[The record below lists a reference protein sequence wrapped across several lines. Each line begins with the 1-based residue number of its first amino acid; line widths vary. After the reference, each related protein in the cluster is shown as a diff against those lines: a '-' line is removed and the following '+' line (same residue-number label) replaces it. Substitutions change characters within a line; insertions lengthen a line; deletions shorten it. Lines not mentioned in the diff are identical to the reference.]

1 MDTAI
6 LDYDLPPELIA
17 QTPTEAR
24 DASRL
29 LVWRR
34 SRGEI
39 EHHRFSELPDL
50 LGRELLVLN
59 DTRVV
64 PARLRLAR
72 ESGAAAEVLLLE
84 SRGDDGV

>member
-6 LDYDLPPELIA
+6 LDYDLPQELIA
-17 QTPTEAR
+17 QTPTAAR

-34 SRGEI
+34 SSGVI
-39 EHHRFSELPDL
+39 EHHLFSELPDL

-64 PARLRLAR
+64 PARLRITL
-72 ESGAAAEVLLLE
+72 
-84 SRGDDGV
+84 